1 MNDIINKINYCR
13 ENYKPMGHK
22 RDLFYEYFILK
33 EHNPNKIIEIGAGA
47 AGWALT
53 MNDLLDNNTL
63 EFELIENFCQTN
75 YTGFEWWPK
84 NKIEFSNYILE
95 KNKNLKYSLKEKYS
109 KIDNGDVLRFD
120 AWGFSL
126 QEIESILNDLSENA
140 IIIFDDFSFNKDLDL
155 IILVLELAKKNL
167 IYPIWASNTVSG
179 WSKSKNYSKKMISY
193 LEKNK
198 TILNNVTNETVC
210 YKKFTTVLNIDFQLV
225 QFK

>member
-1 MNDIINKINYCR
+1 MNIIIDKLNYCIDF
-13 ENYKPMGHK
+13 YKPMGFK
-22 RDLFYEYFILK
+22 NDLFYEYFVLK
-33 EHNPNKIIEIGAGA
+33 KHNPKKIIEVGTGA

-53 MNDLLDNNTL
+53 MNDLLDNETL
-63 EFELIENFCQTN
+63 EFKLIEDFRQTN

-179 WSKSKNYSKKMISY
+179 WSKSKDYSKKMISY

-210 YKKFTTVLNIDFQLV
+210 YKKFTTVLNIDFELV